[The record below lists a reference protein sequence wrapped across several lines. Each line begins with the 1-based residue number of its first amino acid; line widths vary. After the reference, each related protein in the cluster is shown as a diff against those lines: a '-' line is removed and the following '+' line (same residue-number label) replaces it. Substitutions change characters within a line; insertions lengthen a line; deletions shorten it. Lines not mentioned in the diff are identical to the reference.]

1 VGAHT
6 LLTESLELHRELGD
20 QVGVVYALTNL
31 AVVVLHHGDYSRSQ
45 ALGEEALALSQ
56 AIGHTWLI
64 ANTFSNLGLAVM
76 QLGERKRA
84 TELFK
89 QGLGL
94 FRALGDIV
102 GMTECLEGLALRHA
116 EVEPARLVLLFAMA
130 DRQRSSI
137 GAPLPSYLRAAYR
150 RYLEAAQSQM
160 SDEAWTARWAEG
172 WAMTLEQAVAYAL
185 EEHLPPDAT
194 TSAVA

>member
-1 VGAHT
+1 M
-6 LLTESLELHRELGD
+6 
-20 QVGVVYALTNL
+20 
-31 AVVVLHHGDYSRSQ
+31 VLHHGDYSGSQ
-45 ALGEEALALSQ
+45 ALSEEALALNQ
-56 AIGHTWLI
+56 AIGHTWGS

-76 QLGERKRA
+76 QQGDHKRA

-94 FRALGDIV
+94 FRELGDIA

-116 EVEPARLVLLFAMA
+116 EVEPARLVQLFALA
-130 DRQRSSI
+130 DRRRSSI
-137 GAPLPSYLRAAYR
+137 GAPQPWYLRAAYR

-160 SDEAWTARWAEG
+160 SDGAWTARWAEG
-172 WAMTLEQAVAYAL
+172 RAMSLEQAVAYVL

-194 TSAVA
+194 TSAEA